1 MHENYKELS
10 NTMKS
15 LYLYCGIALFLLLQ
29 TSAWAQDGER
39 VVVPLSQPGQ
49 PGWLKVHLVTGSIEV
64 NGYEGNEVIVDY
76 TPPED
81 KNNRKGNPPDG
92 MRRIPNDNFGLRI
105 IEDDNEV
112 EIKVDIPH
120 KKTMIQVMVPRQFSL
135 KLGTVNNGDITV
147 TNTRGEMEI
156 SNVNGS
162 IFMQNISGAVIA
174 NTVNGDLTV
183 SFDQIAAD
191 APMSFTTLNGKVD
204 VTLPSTA
211 KATARMSTLNGEI
224 YTDFDLT
231 LNNQG
236 AKVNQSQEN
245 GVLRIEI
252 DKQVYGE
259 INGGG
264 AEMIFKS
271 HNGDILIRKK

>member
-1 MHENYKELS
+1 
-10 NTMKS
+10 MKNI
-15 LYLYCGIALFLLLQ
+15 YQYCGIVLILLLQ
-29 TSAWAQDGER
+29 TTAWAQNGER
-39 VVVPLSQPGQ
+39 IAVSLSQPGQ
-49 PGWLKVHLVTGSIEV
+49 PGWLKVQLVTGSIEV
-64 NGYEGNEVIVDY
+64 SGYDGNEVIVDY
-76 TPPED
+76 QAPED

-92 MRRIPNDNFGLRI
+92 MRRIPNDNFGLKI
-105 IEDDNEV
+105 IEDDNKV

-120 KKTMIQVMVPRQFSL
+120 KRTMIKVMVPRQFSL

-147 TNTRGEMEI
+147 SNTRGEMEI

-162 IFMQNISGAVIA
+162 IFMKNVSGAVIA

-183 SFDQIAAD
+183 SFDQISAD

-236 AKVNQSQEN
+236 AKVNQSRED

-252 DKQVYGE
+252 DKQIYGE